1 MKMKRII
8 LLFTVI
14 AVICSMA
21 ISVGAVFYSE
31 DGYIEDMATHVQV
44 ARVIYQLEYS
54 TSLNCARATQWISYF
69 TDELEVS
76 ERNFYGETYL
86 TVVLSDGSLRV
97 LLGRGHITSNT
108 NLAKQEVVFDRTMLT
123 AGKTITAA
131 YASFS
136 TNELESNSAYSSLSE
151 DLAT

>member
-1 MKMKRII
+1 MKMKRIV

-31 DGYIEDMATHVQV
+31 DGYIEDKATHVQV

-54 TSLNCARATQWISYF
+54 TSLNCARATHWISYF
-69 TDELEVS
+69 IEELDVS
-76 ERNFYGETYL
+76 ERNFFGETHL
-86 TVVLSDGSLRV
+86 TVELSDGEMISGTPAAYRM
-97 LLGRGHITSNT
+97 TSNT
-108 NLAKQEVVFDRTMLT
+108 NLAKQEVVVNVP

-136 TNELESNSAYSSLSE
+136 TNELNCNSAYSSLSA
-151 DLAT
+151 DLP